1 MRTNLYVAQRFA
13 LLVILLLAA
22 FYPAVAQENVSN
34 QPASSA
40 QVGAVTGT
48 VFDNQTGSVLR
59 GATVAVEG
67 TQLQTATD
75 VDGKYVLKLPS
86 GRYTLLVFADGFF
99 EQPIENVEVMT
110 RKTNYIDA
118 ILVPV
123 SIGSDEEVIVTAD
136 TPQTMTMKSAMLTR
150 QLSNSIS
157 DIVSAEDMSRNPD
170 SDAAG
175 VMERMVGV
183 TVLDNNNVNI
193 RGLDPRYSG
202 TQVNGSMV
210 PSTDPEK
217 KVVSYDLFP
226 SSLINN
232 ISAVKSFTPDQPGDF
247 SGGLVKIETTEFPPE
262 FILKYSAGI
271 GFNTNVS
278 LKDTLGYHGSHL
290 DWLGFGASSRRI
302 PEIFPEERLTKK
314 NIITGTGF
322 TPEELQVF
330 GRALKNE
337 WEPRLYTAVPDIS
350 QSITGGGTIGPF
362 GAVVSFTHSH
372 KNARLF
378 ENLNSYQALQG
389 DLIPWDQFVNDKNTR
404 TVKMGFVGNLSY
416 KLSQNNKL
424 LWKNF
429 YTRDSNDETRFLDG
443 YSSGNTAD
451 ERDVRLR
458 YIQEAMWTTQVSGQH
473 YFNPFIDSLL
483 EWRMAY
489 SRATR
494 EEPDLRQ
501 NIYRSEQGKD
511 NFYFATEGQSG
522 YRQFSDQIDRI
533 YEPGVD
539 WSLYLIRNKYHVT
552 FKFGGLYQ
560 QRERDFS
567 ARRFLFQILDR
578 SIDLQQTPE
587 RLFRSGNIAPNS
599 IQLREITR
607 FTDTFEAGQ
616 DIYAGYAMADA
627 TFGTKWRFLGGLRYE
642 NSKIEL
648 GTFDP
653 YKPILEPFITK
664 LDNGNPLPA
673 ISVVYS
679 ARPDMNIRGGYSLT
693 LNRPEFR
700 EMAPFQF
707 TDISGRST
715 TIGNPDLVQ
724 SNIDNF
730 DVRWE
735 WFPGGNDLYAAS
747 FFSKNFDRP
756 IERVLYWSAGL
767 ISSFA
772 NAESATNRGI
782 ELEIKKGLGF
792 LSDRFEN
799 FSIYGNYS
807 RIYSNVI
814 IQDKPGFIMTSKERP
829 LQGQANYIFNANI
842 EYDNQ
847 NTGTTVRIL
856 YNLVGNRITEVGTN
870 QQPDVYEQPN
880 HFLDFSFAH
889 RFSGLERMQLKFTVQ
904 NILNRTIRELQ
915 GKELYYG
922 YRLGRSFGIGISYD
936 LH

>member
-1 MRTNLYVAQRFA
+1 MRISLSLANRYA
-13 LLVILLLAA
+13 LFGILL
-22 FYPAVAQENVSN
+22 FAVSTSVLAQEDTKN
-34 QPASSA
+34 QSAPAA
-40 QVGAVTGT
+40 EAGTVTGT
-48 VFDNQTGSVLR
+48 VFDNQTGKTVR
-59 GATVAVEG
+59 GATIAVEG
-67 TQLQTATD
+67 TQFQAATD
-75 VDGKYVLKLPS
+75 VDGKYVLKLPP
-86 GRYTLLVFADGFF
+86 GPYTLLVSADGYF
-99 EQPIENVEVMT
+99 EQPIENVEVMA

-118 ILVPV
+118 ILVPS
-123 SIGSDEEVIVTAD
+123 SISNEEIVVTAD
-136 TPQTMTMKSAMLTR
+136 TPQTMTMKAAMLNR
-150 QLSNSIS
+150 QVSNSIS
-157 DIVSAEDMSRNPD
+157 DIISAEDMSRNPD
-170 SDAAG
+170 SDASA

-183 TVLDNNNVNI
+183 TVLDSNNINI

-210 PSTDPEK
+210 PSTNPEK

-226 SSLINN
+226 SGLINN

-262 FILKYSAGI
+262 FILKYSAGV

-278 LKDTLGYHGSHL
+278 LQDTLGYYGSHL
-290 DWLGFGASSRRI
+290 DWIGFGAESRRL
-302 PEIFPEERLTKK
+302 PSIFPDERITKK
-314 NIITGTGF
+314 SAITGGGF

-337 WEPRLYTAVPDIS
+337 WEPRHYTATPDIS
-350 QSITGGGTIGPF
+350 QSITGGGTIGPI
-362 GAVVSFTHSH
+362 GAVVSYTYSH
-372 KNARLF
+372 KNARVL
-378 ENLNSYQALQG
+378 EELNTYQALQG
-389 DLIPWDQFVNDKNTR
+389 GLIPWDQFTNDKNTD
-404 TVKMGFVGNLSY
+404 TVKMGLVGNLSY

-429 YTRDSNDETRFLDG
+429 YTRDSNDETRLLDG

-451 ERDVRLR
+451 ERDMRLR
-458 YIQEAMWTTQVSGQH
+458 YVQETMWTTQASGQH
-473 YFNPFIDSLL
+473 YFNPFVDSLL

-494 EEPDLRQ
+494 EEPDLRE
-501 NIYRSEQGKD
+501 NIYRSEQGKND
-511 NFYFATEGQSG
+511 YYFSTEGQSG
-522 YRQFSDQIDRI
+522 YRQFSDQEDRI

-560 QRERDFS
+560 KRERDFS
-567 ARRFLFQILDR
+567 ARRFNFQVLDYYL
-578 SIDLQQTPE
+578 DLQQSPE
-587 RLFRSGNIAPNS
+587 RLFRSENIAPDS

-616 DIYAGYAMADA
+616 DIYSGYAMADA
-627 TFGTKWRFLGGLRYE
+627 TFGSKWRFLGGLRYE

-648 GTFDP
+648 RTFDP
-653 YKPILEPFITK
+653 YRPTLEPFITK
-664 LDNGNPLPA
+664 LDNSNPLPA
-673 ISVVYS
+673 VSIVYS
-679 ARPDMNIRGGYSLT
+679 PKMEMNLRGGYSRT

-715 TIGNPDLVQ
+715 IIGNPDLVQ

-730 DVRWE
+730 DIRWE
-735 WFPGGNDLYAAS
+735 WFPNGQDLYAVS
-747 FFSKNFDRP
+747 FFSKRFDKP

-767 ISSFA
+767 VTSFA
-772 NAESATNRGI
+772 NAENATSRGI
-782 ELEIKKGLGF
+782 ELEIKKRLGF
-792 LSDRFEN
+792 ISQRFQN
-799 FSIYGNYS
+799 FSIYSNFS
-807 RIYSNVI
+807 RIYSNVV
-814 IQDKPGFIMTSKERP
+814 IQDQPGFIMTSNERP
-829 LQGQANYIFNANI
+829 LQGQADYIFNANL
-842 EYDNQ
+842 EYDNPHI
-847 NTGTTVRIL
+847 GTNVRIL

-870 QQPDVYEQPN
+870 QLPDVYLQPD
-880 HFLDFSFAH
+880 HFLDFSFSH

-915 GKELYYG
+915 GDRLYNG
-922 YRLGRSFGIGISYD
+922 YRIGRSFGIGISYG